1 MCSFAIYRL
10 PYAKEATLIQQTE
23 GEPAEY
29 LSCTELNGKSGYVVA
44 PFEVTKQ
51 QPILVIRPD
60 KVHNVL
66 VEGERW
72 KEITLE
78 EIYTFLL
85 PPPIITP
92 LISQTTILSWR
103 MACFVRLF

>member
-60 KVHNVL
+60 KVDNVL

-72 KEITLE
+72 KVEGEWLADDSTGRDKQCPGAGL
-78 EIYTFLL
+78 
-85 PPPIITP
+85 
-92 LISQTTILSWR
+92 
-103 MACFVRLF
+103 